1 MSNLVDIAG
10 INISEKGQPNGI
22 ATLDPNAKVPAIELN
37 IATDQNIIDKT
48 AGALIDASRVA
59 PDNIINVNSDVTIPT
74 VNAVKGVVDNAIA
87 SVYKAKGSWNA
98 SLNLFPANTKEGYI
112 YRVDNVGIVDGI
124 SFDIGDHLLSIIDN
138 ASTTV
143 YAGNWNKIDNN
154 DEVVSVFGRKGAILA
169 QNNDYTAAQV
179 ANVIFGNLNTTD
191 LQSTINELVART
203 TPSVLSTTKGVASV
217 LNINDYIIWGDTQPV
232 FGASILSN
240 RGFSVS
246 DLQNGYFKCKIGV
259 YHKIEVSLRFQ
270 DPLNPSYA
278 VFQFCDFDTGNA
290 IAYTP
295 EIVLESTNGN
305 TANGI
310 MPTAAFISN
319 FSGFSKPDGYIK
331 VGIKYS
337 SGISGALM
345 WNSNLCV
352 ETIS

>member
-22 ATLDPNAKVPAIELN
+22 ATLDPNAKVPATELN

-48 AGALIDASRVA
+48 AGSLIDASRVA

-112 YRVDNVGIVDGI
+112 YRVDTVGIVDGI

-154 DEVVSVFGRKGAILA
+154 DEVVSIFGRKGTIIA
-169 QNNDYTAAQV
+169 QNNDYTASQIK
-179 ANVIFGNLNTTD
+179 NVVSGNITSTD
-191 LQSTINELVART
+191 IQGVINELIIKT
-203 TPSVLSTTKGVASV
+203 TPAFLSVTKGRATVI
-217 LNINDYIIWGDTQPV
+217 NINDYIIWGDTQPT
-232 FGASILSN
+232 FGESILAN

-246 DLQNGYFKCKIGV
+246 DLQAGYFKCKIGLH
-259 YHKIEVSLRFQ
+259 HKITVSLRFQ
-270 DPLNPSYA
+270 DPLVASFA
-278 VFQFCDFDTGNA
+278 VFQFTDYDTGLL
-290 IAYTP
+290 IPYTP
-295 EIVLESTNGN
+295 EVILESTNGN
-305 TANGI
+305 TANGA
-310 MPTAAFISN
+310 MPTASFISN
-319 FSGFSKPDGYIK
+319 FSGFSNPDGYVK
-331 VGIKYS
+331 LGIRYS
-337 SGISGALM
+337 GGSSGALM
-345 WNSNLCV
+345 SSSNLCV
-352 ETIS
+352 ETLF